1 MGPLQG
7 VKVLDLTSMVSGPMG
22 AMILSDQGAE
32 VIKVEPLNG
41 ELVRHMAADHNGL
54 NPVFYSCNRGKKSIA
69 IDLKT
74 KQGKEILFKLAS
86 EADVFMQNFRP
97 GAIERMGFSE
107 KDLRKINK
115 DIIYVSISGF
125 GKNGPYSASRVY
137 DPVIQALSGATDI
150 QADRDTGRP
159 KMFRIIIAD
168 KVTSLTAAQAVS
180 SALYV
185 REKKGIAQHI
195 ELSMLD
201 CMLSFFWP
209 EGMAGIVFAE
219 KETDVRKLQ
228 GSQDLIYKAK
238 DGYITAGA
246 VSDAEWQGMCN
257 ALERQDLIED
267 ERFATSAARVS
278 NSGERK
284 DLTGKEISKWNS
296 EEILARF
303 QEQGVPCAPLLSRM
317 ELMSH
322 EQILANESI
331 LVTDV
336 DGFGEVRQARP
347 AARFNETP
355 SEISRP
361 APRLGEHGNEIL
373 TELGYSN
380 EFQDNLIEEGKI
392 SIDKDKGE

>member
-1 MGPLQG
+1 MGPLEG
-7 VKVLDLTSMVSGPMG
+7 VKVLDLTSMVSGPMA
-22 AMILSDQGAE
+22 AMMLADQGAE
-32 VIKVEPLNG
+32 VIKIEPTHG
-41 ELVRHMAADHNGL
+41 EQLRHMAATHNGV
-54 NPVFYSCNRGKKSIA
+54 NPAFYSCNRGKKSLA
-69 IDLKT
+69 IDLKS
-74 KQGKEILFKLAS
+74 KEGKEILLKLVK

-97 GAIERMGFSE
+97 GAIERMGFGE
-107 KDLRKINK
+107 DILRKVNEMLIN
-115 DIIYVSISGF
+115 VSISGF
-125 GKNGPYSASRVY
+125 GTKGPYSSSRVY

-150 QADRDTGRP
+150 QADRETGRP
-159 KMFRIIIAD
+159 QMFRVIVAD
-168 KVTSLTAAQAVS
+168 KVTALTAAQAVS
-180 SALYV
+180 SALYQ
-185 REKKGIAQHI
+185 RERSNIGQHI
-195 ELSMLD
+195 ELSMLESV
-201 CMLSFFWP
+201 LAFFWP
-209 EGMAGIVFAE
+209 EGMAGLVYKE
-219 KETDVRKLQ
+219 KEMDVRKLQ
-228 GSQDLIYKAK
+228 GTQDLIYKAK

-331 LVTDV
+331 LVSDV

-380 EFQDNLIEEGKI
+380 EFQQNLFKEGKLF
-392 SIDKDKGE
+392 KDES

>member
-1 MGPLQG
+1 MGPLEG
-7 VKVLDLTSMVSGPMG
+7 VKVLDLTSMVSGPMA
-22 AMILSDQGAE
+22 AMMLADQGAE
-32 VIKVEPLNG
+32 VIKIEPTHG
-41 ELVRHMAADHNGL
+41 EQLRHMAAPHNCV
-54 NPVFYSCNRGKKSIA
+54 NPAFYSCNRGKKCLA
-69 IDLKT
+69 IDLKSEE
-74 KQGKEILFKLAS
+74 GKEILLKLVK

-97 GAIERMGFSE
+97 GAIERMGFGEDVLREVNE
-107 KDLRKINK
+107 KLIN
-115 DIIYVSISGF
+115 VSISGF
-125 GKNGPYSASRVY
+125 GTKGPYSSSRVY

-150 QADRDTGRP
+150 QADRETGRP
-159 KMFRIIIAD
+159 QMFRVIVAD
-168 KVTSLTAAQAVS
+168 KVTALTAAQAVS
-180 SALYV
+180 SALYQ
-185 REKKGIAQHI
+185 RERSNIGQHI
-195 ELSMLD
+195 ELSMLESV
-201 CMLSFFWP
+201 LAFFWP
-209 EGMAGIVFAE
+209 EGMAGLVYKE
-219 KETDVRKLQ
+219 KEMDVRKLQ
-228 GSQDLIYKAK
+228 GTQDLIYKAK

-257 ALERQDLIED
+257 ALEREDLIED

-331 LVTDV
+331 LVSDV

-380 EFQDNLIEEGKI
+380 EFQQNLFKEGKLF
-392 SIDKDKGE
+392 KDES

>member
-1 MGPLQG
+1 MGPLEG
-7 VKVLDLTSMVSGPMG
+7 VKVLDLTSMVSGPMA
-22 AMILSDQGAE
+22 AMMLADQGAE
-32 VIKVEPLNG
+32 VIKIEPTHG
-41 ELVRHMAADHNGL
+41 EQLRHMAAPHNGV
-54 NPVFYSCNRGKKSIA
+54 NPAFYSCNRGKKSLA
-69 IDLKT
+69 IDLKS
-74 KQGKEILFKLAS
+74 KEGKEILLKLVK

-97 GAIERMGFSE
+97 GAIERMGFGEDALREVNE
-107 KDLRKINK
+107 KLIN
-115 DIIYVSISGF
+115 VSISGF
-125 GKNGPYSASRVY
+125 GTKGPYSSSRVY

-150 QADRDTGRP
+150 QADRETGRP
-159 KMFRIIIAD
+159 QMFRVIVAD
-168 KVTSLTAAQAVS
+168 KVTALTAAQAVS
-180 SALYV
+180 SALYQ
-185 REKKGIAQHI
+185 RERSNIGQHI
-195 ELSMLD
+195 ELSMLESV
-201 CMLSFFWP
+201 LAFFWP
-209 EGMAGIVFAE
+209 EGMAGLVYKE
-219 KETDVRKLQ
+219 KEMDVRKLQ
-228 GSQDLIYKAK
+228 GTQDLIYKAK

-257 ALERQDLIED
+257 ALEREDLIED

-331 LVTDV
+331 LVSDI

-380 EFQDNLIEEGKI
+380 EFQQNLFKEGKLF
-392 SIDKDKGE
+392 KDES

>member
-1 MGPLQG
+1 MGPLEG
-7 VKVLDLTSMVSGPMG
+7 VKVLDLTSMVSGPMA
-22 AMILSDQGAE
+22 AMMLADQGAE
-32 VIKVEPLNG
+32 VIKIEPTHG
-41 ELVRHMAADHNGL
+41 EQLRHMAAPHNGV
-54 NPVFYSCNRGKKSIA
+54 NPAFYSCNRGKKSLA
-69 IDLKT
+69 IDLKSEE
-74 KQGKEILFKLAS
+74 GKEILLKLVK

-97 GAIERMGFSE
+97 GAIERMGFGE
-107 KDLRKINK
+107 DILRKVNEKLIN
-115 DIIYVSISGF
+115 VSISGF
-125 GKNGPYSASRVY
+125 GTKGPYSSSRVY

-150 QADRDTGRP
+150 QADRETGRP
-159 KMFRIIIAD
+159 QMFRVIVAD
-168 KVTSLTAAQAVS
+168 KVTALTAAQAVS
-180 SALYV
+180 SALYQ
-185 REKKGIAQHI
+185 RERSNIGQHI
-195 ELSMLD
+195 ELSMLESV
-201 CMLSFFWP
+201 LAFFWP
-209 EGMAGIVFAE
+209 EGMAGLVYKE
-219 KETDVRKLQ
+219 KEMDVRKLQ
-228 GSQDLIYKAK
+228 GTQDLIYKAK

-246 VSDAEWQGMCN
+246 VSDSEWQGMCN

-331 LVTDV
+331 LVSDV

-380 EFQDNLIEEGKI
+380 EFQQNLFKEGKLF
-392 SIDKDKGE
+392 KDES

>member
-1 MGPLQG
+1 MGPLEG
-7 VKVLDLTSMVSGPMG
+7 VKVLDLTSMVSGPMA
-22 AMILSDQGAE
+22 AMMLADQGAE
-32 VIKVEPLNG
+32 VIKIEPTHG
-41 ELVRHMAADHNGL
+41 EQLRHMAAPHNGV
-54 NPVFYSCNRGKKSIA
+54 NPAFYSCNRGKKSLA
-69 IDLKT
+69 IDLKSEE
-74 KQGKEILFKLAS
+74 GKEILLKLVKG
-86 EADVFMQNFRP
+86 ADVFMQNFRP
-97 GAIERMGFSE
+97 GAIERMGFGE
-107 KDLRKINK
+107 DVLREVNKKLIN
-115 DIIYVSISGF
+115 VSISGF
-125 GKNGPYSASRVY
+125 GTKGPYSSSRVY

-150 QADRDTGRP
+150 QADRETGRP
-159 KMFRIIIAD
+159 QMFRVIVAD
-168 KVTSLTAAQAVS
+168 KVTALTAAQAVS
-180 SALYV
+180 SALYQ
-185 REKKGIAQHI
+185 RERSNIGQHI
-195 ELSMLD
+195 ELSMLESV
-201 CMLSFFWP
+201 LAFFWP
-209 EGMAGIVFAE
+209 EGMAGLVYKE
-219 KETDVRKLQ
+219 KEMDVRKLQ
-228 GSQDLIYKAK
+228 GTQDLIYKAK

-331 LVTDV
+331 LVSDV

-380 EFQDNLIEEGKI
+380 EFQQNLFKEGKLF
-392 SIDKDKGE
+392 KDES